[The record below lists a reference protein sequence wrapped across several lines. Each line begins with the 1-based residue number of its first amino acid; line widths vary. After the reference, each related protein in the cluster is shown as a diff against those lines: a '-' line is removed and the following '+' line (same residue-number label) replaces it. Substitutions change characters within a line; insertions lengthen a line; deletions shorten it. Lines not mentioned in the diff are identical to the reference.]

1 MANIKSQEKR
11 TEIYARNAKFNGTRK
26 AEIRT
31 ASKKVELLANE
42 GKKEE
47 AEVALRAV
55 VSLLDKYSQDGA
67 ITVNS
72 ANRKKAH
79 LARIVREIK

>member
-11 TEIYARNAKFNGTRK
+11 IEIGARNAQLNGSRK

-31 ASKKVELLANE
+31 QSKKVELLASE

-47 AEVALRAV
+47 AEAALRLAI
-55 VSLLDKYSQDGA
+55 SLLDKYSQDGA

-79 LARIVREIK
+79 LSRVVREIK

>member
-11 TEIYARNAKFNGTRK
+11 ISIYARNESFNGTRK

-31 ASKKVELLANE
+31 ASKKVETFAAE

-47 AEVALRAV
+47 ATAALREAI
-55 VSLLDKYSQDGA
+55 SLLDKYSQDGA

-79 LARIVREIK
+79 LSRVVASIK

>member
-11 TEIYARNAKFNGTRK
+11 ISIYARNAAFNGTRK

-31 ASKKVELLANE
+31 ASKKVETLASE
-42 GKKEE
+42 GKKAEAEE
-47 AEVALRAV
+47 ALKTAI
-55 VSLLDKYSQDGA
+55 SLLDKYSQDGA

-72 ANRKKAH
+72 SNRKKAH
-79 LARIVREIK
+79 LARVVASIK

>member
-11 TEIYARNAKFNGTRK
+11 IEIYERNAKLNGTRK
-26 AEIRT
+26 TEIR
-31 ASKKVELLANE
+31 AQSKKVETLAAE

-47 AEVALRAV
+47 AELALRAAI
-55 VSLLDKYSQDGA
+55 SLLDKYSQDGA

-79 LARIVREIK
+79 LSRVVREIK

>member
-11 TEIYARNAKFNGTRK
+11 ISIYARNASFNGTRK

-31 ASKKVELLANE
+31 ASKKVETLANE

-47 AEVALRAV
+47 AANALKVAI
-55 VSLLDKYSQDGA
+55 SLLDKYSQDGA

-79 LARIVREIK
+79 LSRVVAAIK